1 VTAFSNIAGETL
13 SKSGNFRE
21 SQFWL
26 YAWGTLFSIF
36 SYPLTSAMTT
46 VSPQRTGAQELV
58 STTKLVF
65 IAIYIVA
72 TVVVRITT
80 RIILK
85 RKDNLTILVSTTTTL
100 LISATTLYYVSMTL
114 RASNVTS
121 WTIMGGLMTAVAVW
135 RYNHYTGRKTN

>member
-1 VTAFSNIAGETL
+1 
-13 SKSGNFRE
+13 
-21 SQFWL
+21 
-26 YAWGTLFSIF
+26 
-36 SYPLTSAMTT
+36 MTT